1 MVRRNQGHRL
11 YVGTTHMDAQTLV
24 VWNMGAVANSGHPD
38 ALDLFQDWPVPPG
51 GTPRRDTCWNSED
64 SDAFQDAL
72 TAGFNIDVQPSAS

>member
-38 ALDLFQDWPVPPG
+38 ALDL
-51 GTPRRDTCWNSED
+51 
-64 SDAFQDAL
+64 L
-72 TAGFNIDVQPSAS
+72 